1 MPSPSTGVPG
11 LGTEGGWRCSVR
23 GKHRSDPFLERPKE
37 SRARALPRPGSLA
50 DREAKE
56 GSPAL
61 TSARGFWPS
70 GLDRRSA
77 GWLGRGRTALRPI
90 RGSQAQ
96 PKEKPRW
103 LGRLAAFGLQ
113 GPRRGSFGGLVA
125 WRGRREPRPPGRAW
139 PVDLRCSPAGAG
151 GWFGGPEEVQSA
163 DSSAGRTRQASAHV
177 ITFFCYFPVQTNAH
191 KQLILSG

>member
-1 MPSPSTGVPG
+1 MDGIQCARYERGASQYLAEGVSVQQADVPSPSTGVPG

-70 GLDRRSA
+70 GLERRSA

-125 WRGRREPRPPGRAW
+125 WCG
-139 PVDLRCSPAGAG
+139 G
-151 GWFGGPEEVQSA
+151 GWFGLRASFGWSPREVAAWLGPYGWRGV
-163 DSSAGRTRQASAHV
+163 ASA
-177 ITFFCYFPVQTNAH
+177 
-191 KQLILSG
+191 L